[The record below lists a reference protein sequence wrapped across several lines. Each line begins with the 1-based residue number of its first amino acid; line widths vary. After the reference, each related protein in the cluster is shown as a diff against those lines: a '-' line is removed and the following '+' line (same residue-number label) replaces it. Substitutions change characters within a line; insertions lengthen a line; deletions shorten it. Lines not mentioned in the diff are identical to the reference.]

1 MQYPLHLHLGI
12 EVSDADFWS
21 IQEGGG
27 GGGGAAACL
36 SPACQSADLLEEVQP
51 TALRNV
57 PGPRCIETP

>member
-27 GGGGAAACL
+27 AAACL

-51 TALRNV
+51 SALRNV
-57 PGPRCIETP
+57 PGPRFIETP